1 MSRPFFSEFLDDY
14 FAECDEHLVSIRQR
28 LLTFGSAQ
36 GTVDEATLEEL
47 LRNFHS
53 LKGLSAMVGFEEL
66 SAISHATEEY
76 LRYLK
81 EGARLSDDGL
91 EALIAAA
98 NAVEAARKPNRGSIA
113 GD

>member
-28 LLTFGSAQ
+28 LLTLGSAQ
-36 GTVDEATLEEL
+36 GTSVDGATLEEL
-47 LRNFHS
+47 LRNYHS

-76 LRYLK
+76 LRALK
-81 EGARLSDDGL
+81 ESAVLSNDGL

-98 NAVEAARKPNRGSIA
+98 NGA
-113 GD
+113 